1 MAKFDLFNSAVYK
14 KWHFQKNFTL
24 TFVVLTVIC
33 ISLGVVSIAM
43 LFLENN
49 FLIGLGQIT
58 LGLVLLLESYA
69 LAARFSTAKLSSD
82 NLADRLSESAL
93 ELFSRVY
100 HVAIREGIIDI
111 IPEYLFEKFTLIDRG
126 KIVFNR
132 LGLPFSKTLDV
143 KSKATNPKFSD
154 QITNLLGF
162 LANSH
167 KTITV
172 EDLMDSI
179 VTYSEKIQAYLKTLK
194 FSTNDFLAVTRWER
208 GLFESR
214 PTKFWEKSAVL
225 AGIGE
230 DWAFGYTPILS
241 SYSTDL
247 SRYFQD
253 TNIQINIYSHDNILG
268 EMQAILAKPDQNNC
282 LLVGEPGVGKKT
294 IVNALA
300 AKLSKGDCLPSL
312 KYKRIRQLDIGTL
325 IAGGNKNELVARIN
339 NAFVEAINAG
349 NIILYIDN
357 FQSLLGSANGGEE
370 VGGIDATQIILPFIQ
385 NRGLR
390 IIASITSDDYFS
402 RVRANPSIAEAFG
415 KIDVLPATV
424 DDTMAIMLGETSF
437 IERHYNVYIPFDT
450 IKKITSLSDR
460 YIHDVPFPEKSLQ
473 LMEEIA
479 AKVGGHGKLELIFP
493 ETAEEFISKKA
504 NVPIGQAQEGEKEKL
519 LDLENLLHSRVVGQE
534 EAISTVSDA
543 LRRVRAGLTTGKRP
557 AGVFL
562 FLGPTGV
569 GKTET
574 AKALAESYFGSE
586 KQMIRLDM
594 SEYQQPNSIDRL
606 LGSQSSPSGVLT
618 DAILA
623 NPFSLILMD
632 EIEKADKNILN
643 VFLQVF
649 EDGRLTDVRGRV
661 SDFTNSIIIAT
672 SNAGSQFIRENA
684 GKLPPEQMKTNL
696 LNLIQQEGTFTP
708 EFLNRFD
715 SVIVYRPLTKSELMK
730 VAQFMIADM
739 NKNLAE
745 KQIGVSVSPEALA
758 KLAELGYD
766 PQFGARPMR
775 RVITQKIENLL
786 AKKMLE
792 GSVQEGQILNI
803 GVDDLI

>member
-1 MAKFDLFNSAVYK
+1 MAKFDFFNSAVYK
-14 KWHFQKNFTL
+14 KWQFQKNFAS
-24 TFVVLTVIC
+24 TFIVLSIFCAAFC
-33 ISLGVVSIAM
+33 IGALIM
-43 LFLENN
+43 LFGGSPL
-49 FLIGLGQIT
+49 LSGLGQII
-58 LGLVLLLESYA
+58 LGLVFFVEGYL
-69 LAARFSTAKLSSD
+69 LAARFASPKVSAQ
-82 NLADRLSESAL
+82 NLADRLSASTL
-93 ELFSRVY
+93 ELFHNVY
-100 HVAIREGIIDI
+100 HEAIKEGQSEI
-111 IPEYLFEKFTLIDRG
+111 IPEYLFEKFTLCQKG
-126 KIVFNR
+126 KIIFNR
-132 LGLPFSKTLDV
+132 LGLPFAKTEVSKN
-143 KSKATNPKFSD
+143 KIPEPKFSE
-154 QITNLLGF
+154 QIVNLISF
-162 LANSH
+162 LANTH
-167 KTITV
+167 KSIEV
-172 EDLMDSI
+172 EDIIDNI
-179 VTYSEKIQAYLKTLK
+179 VTYSEPIKDYLKTIK
-194 FSTNDFLAVTRWER
+194 INVNDFLLVTRWER
-208 GLFESR
+208 TLFREEK
-214 PTKFWEKSAVL
+214 PKFWQTSHVL
-225 AGIGE
+225 AGVGE

-253 TNIQINIYSHDNILG
+253 TNIQINVYSHTNILS
-268 EMQAILAKPDQNNC
+268 EMQVILAKPEQNNC

-300 AKLSKGDCLPSL
+300 AKLSKGDCLQAL
-312 KYKRIRQLDIGTL
+312 KYKRIRQIDISQL
-325 IAGGNKNELVARIN
+325 IGGGDKNELVARIN

-357 FQSLLGSANGGEE
+357 FQSLLGSGKPGEE
-370 VGGIDATQIILPFIQ
+370 VGGIDASQIILPFIQ
-385 NRGLR
+385 DRGLR
-390 IIASITSDDYFS
+390 IIASITPDDYFS
-402 RVRANPSIAEAFG
+402 RVRANSSIAEAFG
-415 KIDVLPATV
+415 KIDVQPASIE
-424 DDTMAIMLGETSF
+424 DTIAIMLEEVGYLEY
-437 IERHYNVYIPFDT
+437 RYNVYIPFDT
-450 IKKITSLSDR
+450 IKTVVSLSER
-460 YIHDVPFPEKSLQ
+460 YIHDVPFPEKSLR

-479 AKVGGHGKLELIFP
+479 VKVGGHGKLEVIFP
-493 ETAEEFISKKA
+493 EKAEEFISRKA

-543 LRRVRAGLTTGKRP
+543 LRRVRAGLTSGKRP

-606 LGSQSSPSGVLT
+606 LGSQTNPSGVLT
-618 DAILA
+618 DAVLA

-672 SNAGSQFIRENA
+672 SNAGSQYIRENA
-684 GKLPPEQMKTNL
+684 GSLPPEQMKTNL

-715 SVIVYRPLTKSELMK
+715 STIVFRPLTRTELMK

-739 NKNLAE
+739 NKNLHD
-745 KQIGVSVSPEALA
+745 KQITVTVSPDALA

-792 GSVQEGQILNI
+792 GSVQEGQTLNI
-803 GVDDLI
+803 GIDDIS